1 MNKTR
6 IYCLLLCSVLSVATL
21 VAQNKAEYFIDQD
34 PGCGRATVVS
44 ITADA
49 AQVNVPT
56 SGLAAG
62 WHILGLRA
70 LGSRA
75 SQTYTHRFFIPEQ
88 TQVTAL
94 SDVEYFLDTDPG
106 RDNAIKLPFTPGQ
119 MAFSFDL
126 TNTDTLSDGIHLLG
140 VRAKYGNRWS
150 QTYTHLFLVTSASAA
165 TELTGVEYWL
175 DTDPGLGAATAYVFT
190 AGQTDF
196 ALDAVMPEDL
206 SEGTHLLGVRARY
219 GERWSQTYTHLFL
232 HTVSHDV
239 PIVAEAVEAYWDAD
253 MDNPIQVPFEQIGDT
268 AYIQNY
274 NFDTQALS
282 FGVHYLSIR
291 GKINGV
297 WSILSRHEICKN
309 AVPAFEILNESIC
322 VGDEV
327 LILDMSEDVQPET
340 TYKWDMDSNGTAE
353 YTDKGDILHTYT
365 QAGKY
370 TITLTVQTAEGCES
384 SYSQEIYVHARTAPS
399 VSIDRSKSS
408 ICAGERVTFTANA
421 ANAGEHPVF
430 TWLRNNTVIA
440 GVTGSTLE
448 LSDLEDNDQIQVQVT
463 GDNPCADINTASSSV
478 LTQRVYA
485 LPEVTITL
493 ASVYYTDQNA
503 FSLSSYGTPS
513 GGTFYINGESARLFN
528 PKSNAVGTYN
538 VRYVV
543 TNSNQCTAEAEMTFE
558 LKVRQNATITVLSSD
573 ETMGSVSG
581 GGSYADGTKV
591 TLTATANDGYHFV
604 EWQDG
609 ETAATREI
617 TVSGDATYTATFAA
631 DAPDP
636 ESEPVAATLGITID
650 GDFSDWNAA
659 PQSAVATAVMNGNSS
674 YTSLYLMKWAMDANN
689 IFFYL
694 EFEADAEVVS
704 KIDMY
709 LNIDNDPATGYNTW
723 LWDKSATDYM
733 YEKSYSSYSS
743 ATPYVFSGADQTS
756 WGWTN
761 TGIAGTI
768 AASSPV
774 DLTNGHRAI
783 EGKIIKE
790 NFPAEIA
797 STIRVGVYTTNTSWG
812 TTGCLPQLY
821 ATGASPMLE
830 VNLYTQSATDL
841 IQTGVSNG
849 SVECIKFFNNG
860 VLYILREGRIYTVQG
875 QKVK

>member
-49 AQVNVPT
+49 AQMNVPT

-94 SDVEYFLDTDPG
+94 SDVEYFVDTDPG
-106 RDNAIKLPFTPGQ
+106 RDNAIKIPFTPGQ
-119 MAFSFDL
+119 IAFSFDL
-126 TNTDTLSDGIHLLG
+126 TNTDTLSDGIHLIG
-140 VRAKYGNRWS
+140 VRAKYGSRWS

-175 DTDPGLGAATAYVFT
+175 DTDPGLGAATAYAFT
-190 AGQTDF
+190 RGQTEF

-297 WSILSRHEICKN
+297 WSILSRHAICKN

-327 LILDMSEDVQPET
+327 IILDMSEDVQPET

-384 SYSQEIYVHARTAPS
+384 SYSQEIYVHAMTAPS

-408 ICAGERVTFTANA
+408 ICAGESVTYTANA

-485 LPEVTITL
+485 LPEVAITL
-493 ASVYYTDQNA
+493 ANVYYTDQNA

-617 TVSGDATYTATFAA
+617 TVSGDATYTATFAE
-631 DAPDP
+631 DAP
-636 ESEPVAATLGITID
+636 ATVITTTEILDLSIDGITIND
-650 GDFSDWNAA
+650 WTINNATINESNTDASKGKYAFDVQANIPGISYVTAKPRFQFEYSNASDKTKAFFIYTNRCYEYGGKNGIVNILNTQKGDTIKIEVAA
-659 PQSAVATAVMNGNSS
+659 KGTTAGNFVDSKAVYPIHATALTEDLTLPAKGSAGADDNGYVWRTLEYLSQGGNVALKEFGGGFRLRLIELIHVEPNPTTDIDSVNSS
-674 YTSLYLMKWAMDANN
+674 SIQEGDRAM
-689 IFFYL
+689 IIL
-694 EFEADAEVVS
+694 H
-704 KIDMY
+704 
-709 LNIDNDPATGYNTW
+709 
-723 LWDKSATDYM
+723 
-733 YEKSYSSYSS
+733 
-743 ATPYVFSGADQTS
+743 
-756 WGWTN
+756 
-761 TGIAGTI
+761 
-768 AASSPV
+768 
-774 DLTNGHRAI
+774 NG
-783 EGKIIKE
+783 
-790 NFPAEIA
+790 
-797 STIRVGVYTTNTSWG
+797 
-812 TTGCLPQLY
+812 QLFI
-821 ATGASPMLE
+821 LRDD
-830 VNLYTQSATDL
+830 NLYT
-841 IQTGVSNG
+841 I
-849 SVECIKFFNNG
+849 
-860 VLYILREGRIYTVQG
+860 QG

>member
-6 IYCLLLCSVLSVATL
+6 LYCLLLCSVLSVATL

-94 SDVEYFLDTDPG
+94 SDVEYFVDTDPG

-150 QTYTHLFLVTSASAA
+150 QTYTHLFFVTHAQAA
-165 TELTGVEYWL
+165 TELSGVEYWL

-274 NFDTQALS
+274 NFDTQVLS

-322 VGDEV
+322 VSDEV

-408 ICAGERVTFTANA
+408 ICAGESVTFTANA
-421 ANAGEHPVF
+421 ANTGEHPVF

-485 LPEVTITL
+485 LPEVEITL
-493 ASVYYTDQNA
+493 ANVYYTDQNA

-617 TVSGDATYTATFAA
+617 TVSGDATYTAMFAE
-631 DAPDP
+631 DAP
-636 ESEPVAATLGITID
+636 ATVITTTEILDLSIDGITID
-650 GDFSDWNAA
+650 DWTINNATINESNTDASKGKYAFDVQANIPGISYVTAKPRFQFEYSNASDKTKAFFIYTNRCYEYGGKNGIVNILNTQKGDTIKIEVAA
-659 PQSAVATAVMNGNSS
+659 KGTTAGNFVDSKAVYPIHATALTEDLTLPAKGSAGADDNGYVWRTLEYLSQGGNVALKEFGGGFRLRLIELIHVEPNPTTDIDSVNSS
-674 YTSLYLMKWAMDANN
+674 SIQEGDRAM
-689 IFFYL
+689 IIL
-694 EFEADAEVVS
+694 H
-704 KIDMY
+704 
-709 LNIDNDPATGYNTW
+709 
-723 LWDKSATDYM
+723 
-733 YEKSYSSYSS
+733 
-743 ATPYVFSGADQTS
+743 
-756 WGWTN
+756 
-761 TGIAGTI
+761 
-768 AASSPV
+768 
-774 DLTNGHRAI
+774 NG
-783 EGKIIKE
+783 
-790 NFPAEIA
+790 
-797 STIRVGVYTTNTSWG
+797 
-812 TTGCLPQLY
+812 QLFILR
-821 ATGASPMLE
+821 GD
-830 VNLYTQSATDL
+830 NLYT
-841 IQTGVSNG
+841 I
-849 SVECIKFFNNG
+849 
-860 VLYILREGRIYTVQG
+860 QG
-875 QKVK
+875 QKVR